1 MPLRILLIMIFG
13 IIISGCNLVD
23 KSEEVIKLECGIYLK
38 VVRWSTDNQKTYISD
53 NSQLKDTLN
62 EPYYQALDFFYKV
75 EDCNLIILKSDSLN
89 RSQLTNPKIKIQECW
104 TEDVDFKNY
113 KKLGFKNIM
122 YQ

>member
-1 MPLRILLIMIFG
+1 MIFG
-13 IIISGCNLVD
+13 IIISACNLGD

-89 RSQLTNPKIKIQECW
+89 RSQLTNPKIKIQESW
-104 TEDVDFKNY
+104 SEYVDFKNY

-122 YQ
+122 Y